1 MRTSSQM
8 LPVTQA
14 RFKGSNDR
22 IIGQDGNINAGSLV
36 ELAARMVEI
45 SQGIKNGTLAVSEEH
60 TVNRELASERKESLR
75 AAYDS
80 TDGSW
85 AEMGS
90 AISNSI
96 NTRVEREGFMRQ
108 VLSRG
113 NVEEGA
119 VPRVRI
125 RQKNVRAVVS
135 RGPVQVYP
143 QYVRDNYMML
153 EEFYVTSNP
162 RVEEID
168 LRQGSG
174 DILEDKYF
182 EGLEAIWAVED
193 RTLTK
198 MFRTADNIY
207 NPVTYFSSSLTP
219 TALQTVKYNVDRFR
233 IPVENIIIA
242 LDLLNDLAVGNAFGQ
257 WFDPITQ
264 WEVVR
269 TGRIGTLLGL
279 TLLTDGYREP
289 TLRVLNDGEFF
300 VLGTPEFLGGYT
312 DRGPIESRPADDFDK
327 AIPARGWT
335 LREIISMGVGNAK
348 AIAHGV
354 RI

>member
-1 MRTSSQM
+1 MRNTSK

-14 RFKGSNDR
+14 RFNNSQDR
-22 IIGQDGNINAGSLV
+22 MIGQNGEINAGNLV

-45 SQGIKNGTLAVSEEH
+45 SQSIAAGNLVATEEEASH
-60 TVNRELASERKESLR
+60 AELASERFQAVRE
-75 AAYDS
+75 AFYDR
-80 TDGSW
+80 GERW

-90 AISNSI
+90 AITNTI
-96 NTRVEREGFMRQ
+96 NTRIEREGFMRE

-113 NVEEGA
+113 NVEEGS
-119 VPRVRI
+119 VPRI
-125 RQKNVRAVVS
+125 RVKQKNVRAVLS
-135 RGPVQVYP
+135 RGPTQVYP
-143 QYVRDNYMML
+143 QYVRDSYQNL
-153 EEFYVTSNP
+153 EEFYVTANP

-182 EGLEAIWAVED
+182 EGMEAIWVKED
-193 RTLTK
+193 QTLVKGLRTC
-198 MFRTADNIY
+198 DNIY
-207 NPVTYFSSSLTP
+207 NPVTYFSTSLTP

-233 IPVENIIIA
+233 IPVENILLS

-257 WFDPITQ
+257 WFDPISQ

-279 TLLTDGYREP
+279 QLITDGYREP

-335 LREIISMGVGNAK
+335 MREIIALGIANAK
-348 AIAHGV
+348 AVAHGV
-354 RI
+354 RT